1 MPKGNGE
8 TRRWMS
14 LQYPL
19 IDGCSNSG
27 KRYSA
32 FPRQARTITTRSVL
46 VFGVSKRDP
55 PFLYRWKGHNLMPPF
70 YNYFISFMN
79 LEVSYSSTS
88 LTVIKN
94 ERLRS
99 IFFTLI
105 RNPQLQ
111 DALSGGEAKIP
122 KSKSSLICNQ
132 GLELA
137 CSCTNS
143 TASNLEQYSNIQ
155 GKLEKSCTHL
165 ALLTYI

>member
-1 MPKGNGE
+1 
-8 TRRWMS
+8 
-14 LQYPL
+14 
-19 IDGCSNSG
+19 
-27 KRYSA
+27 
-32 FPRQARTITTRSVL
+32 
-46 VFGVSKRDP
+46 
-55 PFLYRWKGHNLMPPF
+55 MPPF
-70 YNYFISFMN
+70 YNYFISFKN

-99 IFFTLI
+99 IFFTFI

-165 ALLTYI
+165 ALLTYIKWVLLKNPSVQKMKIHTHKKKKPHNYYVSHQQFKRILYKTLEAAFTKKIMS